1 MVPPVVAVVVAAT
14 CRRVAVVVM
23 VMGKVMIHT
32 WIQFLGPGQ
41 TQGYI

>member
-1 MVPPVVAVVVAAT
+1 MVVVGRGRAPGMVPPVIAVVVAAT

-32 WIQFLGPGQ
+32 QI
-41 TQGYI
+41 